1 MYSQKPCNNG
11 AFGVCIV
18 QAYQQWKGF
27 DMNDSLLNRVLE
39 QIVKDVQVGDVT
51 AIAELLADISDEA
64 AIQFLPECE
73 Q

>member
-1 MYSQKPCNNG
+1 
-11 AFGVCIV
+11 
-18 QAYQQWKGF
+18 
-27 DMNDSLLNRVLE
+27 MNDSLLNRVLE